1 MPSLTP
7 RELTRQRQR
16 EAHSPRPT
24 SPPPARV
31 PTSARP
37 TLGRLPLDPLCDRD
51 VAALRDWSA
60 QLATGRLGATPPPPA
75 RGAELRLASLARIL
89 GRG

>member
-7 RELTRQRQR
+7 RELTRQHRP
-16 EAHSPRPT
+16 EAHPPRRPT
-24 SPPPARV
+24 PPPNRV

-37 TLGRLPLDPLCDRD
+37 TLGRLTLDPLCDRD
-51 VAALRDWSA
+51 VAALRDWSTH
-60 QLATGRLGATPPPPA
+60 LDTGRLGAVPPPPA
-75 RGAELRLASLARIL
+75 PGLELRLASLARIL